1 MFNNSKKIKME
12 QSCQENHQWKLKTG
26 WKFEAEDDIY
36 IISTYLPAII
46 YYKGKISLLYEGHE
60 GKNKKSDR
68 KMDKG
73 HVKMVHKR

>member
-1 MFNNSKKIKME
+1 MFNNSEKKDQVRKSSMEIKK
-12 QSCQENHQWKLKTG
+12 SVWKL
-26 WKFEAEDDIY
+26 EVEDDIY
-36 IISTYLPAII
+36 IITIYLSAII

-60 GKNKKSDR
+60 GKKKSDR

>member
-36 IISTYLPAII
+36 IITIYLSAII
-46 YYKGKISLLYEGHE
+46 YYKGKNNS
-60 GKNKKSDR
+60 NCTDDPTKKTSSDR
-68 KMDKG
+68 LCII
-73 HVKMVHKR
+73 

>member
-36 IISTYLPAII
+36 IISTYLSATI
-46 YYKGKISLLYEGHE
+46 YYIGKKKLTVQIIPP
-60 GKNKKSDR
+60 KNLFRSTIYYLNDNS
-68 KMDKG
+68 
-73 HVKMVHKR
+73 

>member
-1 MFNNSKKIKME
+1 MFLKPLSKGTQGKKVK
-12 QSCQENHQWKLKTG
+12 QSQKANACWE
-26 WKFEAEDDIY
+26 
-36 IISTYLPAII
+36 II

-60 GKNKKSDR
+60 GKKKSDR